1 MTIKNQEIK
10 ELKISEMQKIVLEII
25 LLRWIK
31 NNKWDKDKA
40 KMARNFLRQVE
51 DLRFNQLNE
60 N

>member
-51 DLRFNQLNE
+51 DLRFKQN
-60 N
+60 